1 MTGGA
6 RDRRACPRTR
16 RKTHFNAFA
25 VSCFM
30 HGFMSHET
38 RATPDAYVCRM
49 LRSSS
54 EVRGAAVSVSREQR
68 GGLVWGWDWGFP
80 TERALPRRAPF
91 ALCIL
96 EPR

>member
-30 HGFMSHET
+30 SHET

-49 LRSSS
+49 CCVLALRS
-54 EVRGAAVSVSREQR
+54 E
-68 GGLVWGWDWGFP
+68 
-80 TERALPRRAPF
+80 AP
-91 ALCIL
+91 
-96 EPR
+96 P